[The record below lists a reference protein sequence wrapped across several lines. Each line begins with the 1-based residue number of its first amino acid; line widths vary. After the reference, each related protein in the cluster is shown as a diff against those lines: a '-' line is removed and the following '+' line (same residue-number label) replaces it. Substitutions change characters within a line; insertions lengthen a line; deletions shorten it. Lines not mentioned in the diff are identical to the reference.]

1 MFVGDNASEKI
12 TAIQLFRLLLELLFG
27 ERFNFILKR
36 LYLNTR
42 FYEDEILIKWF
53 NFLKK
58 SIYMDAYEKKTATYN
73 GEIYCLQSLSQNMQ
87 LKG

>member
-58 SIYMDAYEKKTATYN
+58 SIYMDAYEKKQPPIMEKYTVYKVYPKICN
-73 GEIYCLQSLSQNMQ
+73 
-87 LKG
+87 